1 MVMDSQPNRARRMVA
16 IDAMN
21 LLSRAYHGI
30 PLAFDSENRP
40 NNALRGW
47 FSAWFLIREQLE
59 PDQIIAVFDCGRD
72 LERLKIL
79 PEYKSNRSERPE
91 EYTQQV
97 ETAYGLCGAMGIL
110 PYRKAGVEADD
121 ILYTLSLAV
130 PKDCELFIFSN
141 DKDLTQCVKP
151 GCRLVKSSPKDGRN
165 SIEMWDEP
173 VVVKHFGVRPDQM
186 ALYLALVGDSSDNIP
201 GVPQVGPKTAAK
213 LLAQYPDQ
221 ETLVHAP
228 EMSGEGKWQS
238 LSTSL
243 EVIRSKIVTGITW
256 PPLVDESDIDYE
268 LLASLCRKRS
278 LARIAE
284 KLLVRPSNRRRGTEV
299 PPSGL
304 APAGDAARLQKVNE
318 KNLL

>member
-1 MVMDSQPNRARRMVA
+1 MHSHPNRPRRLVA
-16 IDAMN
+16 IDSMN
-21 LLSRAYHGI
+21 LLSRAYFGI

-59 PDQIIAVFDCGRD
+59 PDQIIAVFDGGRD

-79 PEYKSNRSERPE
+79 PEYKSNRSDKPE

-97 ETAYGLCGAMGIL
+97 GTAYGFCGAMGIL
-110 PYRKAGVEADD
+110 PYRRPGVEADD

-130 PKDCELFIFSN
+130 PQDCELFIFSN
-141 DKDLTQCVKP
+141 DKDLTQCIKP
-151 GCRLVKSSPKDGRN
+151 CCRLAKSTPKDGRN
-165 SIEMWDEP
+165 SIELWDEP
-173 VVVKHFGVRPDQM
+173 EVVKYFGVRPDQM

-213 LLAQYPDQ
+213 LLAQYSDQ

-228 EMSGEGKWQS
+228 EMSGEGKWES

-243 EVIRSKIVTGITW
+243 EVTRSKIVPGITW
-256 PPLVDESDIDYE
+256 PPLVNESDVDYE

-284 KLLVRPSNRRRGTEV
+284 KLLRLGDGGRENNMTSPNPVPSPV
-299 PPSGL
+299 AAAGL
-304 APAGDAARLQKVNE
+304 PKVNAQ
-318 KNLL
+318 NLL